1 MRRALV
7 ALATFLCFGCQT
19 VQPPPAAPAP
29 PPLRVALAEPL
40 LDLWVEGAGGV
51 DPAER
56 DEALARARA
65 ALGAALAGRGFVAAA
80 DADHLLVVREEA
92 VTRTPGRR
100 QQQAAAVAG
109 IVLVVVAVV
118 VLIAIASRGNGSG
131 SPGRAPAGGVA
142 GAVGR
147 AAPPRGLPPL
157 ARIPVG
163 PPAPGFGWSLDV
175 GFHFPVPVAGPP
187 LRPPELAPTLE
198 ARLGARGFFAGDET
212 ELVLELR
219 EVATGATV
227 WARRVSDDADPRD
240 PAAVRA
246 LLDRAAWDQAW
257 ARGPYPGA

>member
-7 ALATFLCFGCQT
+7 ALATFLCFGCQA
-19 VQPPPAAPAP
+19 VRPRPAAPAP

-51 DPAER
+51 TPE
-56 DEALARARA
+56 ETGQALSASRA
-65 ALGAALAGRGFVAAA
+65 ALGGALDGRGFVAAA
-80 DADHLLVVREEA
+80 DADHLLVVREQA
-92 VTRTPGRR
+92 VTRTAGRR

-109 IVLVVVAVV
+109 IVLLVAVAVV
-118 VLIAIASRGNGSG
+118 LVAIASRGSGSG
-131 SPGRAPAGGVA
+131 SPGRAPAA

-147 AAPPRGLPPL
+147 TAPPRGLAPPPRL
-157 ARIPVG
+157 PVG
-163 PPAPGFGWSLDV
+163 PPAPWFGWSFDV

-187 LRPPELAPTLE
+187 MRPPELPPTLE
-198 ARLGARGFFAGDET
+198 GRLGARGFLAGDET

-219 EVATGATV
+219 EAASGATV
-227 WARRVSDDADPRD
+227 WSRRVSGEADPRD

-257 ARGPYPGA
+257 ARGPSPGA